1 MVTVDR
7 TSNQGA
13 TRGQTGVERGSP
25 TKCHAVGVVI
35 YRANRSKVGGTLAE
49 KIDMKIP
56 KFHPA

>member
-13 TRGQTGVERGSP
+13 ATGVERGSP

-35 YRANRSKVGGTLAE
+35 NRANRSKVGGTLAE

-56 KFHPA
+56 KFHTA